1 MKMIKKLISEGF
13 LKIFSA
19 STINKIVNFAYS
31 YVLIRVVSKSDYGV
45 YSYAAT
51 VYGFL
56 MIFNIIGLD
65 SAALQLYVENEKNEA
80 RQKTIFSYCSKVAV
94 FVNCLICIGVLCF
107 SRFIPLSIKG
117 SNEVLG
123 LMFLQPVITAIKV
136 MQQTYLRANVRNND
150 YAALNIIDSGFVA
163 TLSIIGSITYGISG
177 LIISQYLAG
186 ISVIL
191 IGRYKYNCSIFAGAK
206 EKKYELDKKSIY
218 QIALLMAVNNSLA
231 TILSLLGTTILGMII
246 SDSEVIASYKVALT
260 LPSALL
266 FIPQAVMIFALPY
279 FIRHKDDYVWTKEK
293 TKLLLGGIGIFNGG
307 VALVSICAAP
317 MIIKILFG
325 SQYLDCVPVFRILM
339 LSFFFQATFRIPVS
353 NILFSK
359 RKLESNT
366 IASIVG
372 IVLTVGLSFM
382 LVPTLAGV
390 GTALAYLITYLTV
403 VLILVRH
410 LLVVIKRMKRAY
422 YESKGV

>member
-1 MKMIKKLISEGF
+1 
-13 LKIFSA
+13 
-19 STINKIVNFAYS
+19 
-31 YVLIRVVSKSDYGV
+31 
-45 YSYAAT
+45 
-51 VYGFL
+51 
-56 MIFNIIGLD
+56 
-65 SAALQLYVENEKNEA
+65 
-80 RQKTIFSYCSKVAV
+80 
-94 FVNCLICIGVLCF
+94 
-107 SRFIPLSIKG
+107 
-117 SNEVLG
+117 
-123 LMFLQPVITAIKV
+123 
-136 MQQTYLRANVRNND
+136 
-150 YAALNIIDSGFVA
+150 
-163 TLSIIGSITYGISG
+163 
-177 LIISQYLAG
+177 
-186 ISVIL
+186 
-191 IGRYKYNCSIFAGAK
+191 
-206 EKKYELDKKSIY
+206 
-218 QIALLMAVNNSLA
+218 
-231 TILSLLGTTILGMII
+231 MII

-293 TKLLLGGIGIFNGG
+293 TRLLLGGIGIFNGG

>member
-1 MKMIKKLISEGF
+1 
-13 LKIFSA
+13 
-19 STINKIVNFAYS
+19 
-31 YVLIRVVSKSDYGV
+31 
-45 YSYAAT
+45 
-51 VYGFL
+51 
-56 MIFNIIGLD
+56 
-65 SAALQLYVENEKNEA
+65 
-80 RQKTIFSYCSKVAV
+80 
-94 FVNCLICIGVLCF
+94 
-107 SRFIPLSIKG
+107 
-117 SNEVLG
+117 
-123 LMFLQPVITAIKV
+123 
-136 MQQTYLRANVRNND
+136 
-150 YAALNIIDSGFVA
+150 
-163 TLSIIGSITYGISG
+163 
-177 LIISQYLAG
+177 
-186 ISVIL
+186 
-191 IGRYKYNCSIFAGAK
+191 
-206 EKKYELDKKSIY
+206 
-218 QIALLMAVNNSLA
+218 MAVNNSLA

-246 SDSEVIASYKVALT
+246 SDSEVIASYKVGIFSSFSGISKSSLICKNFFPAHCTRSPLIF
-260 LPSALL
+260 PQD
-266 FIPQAVMIFALPY
+266 FIFRKVSPY